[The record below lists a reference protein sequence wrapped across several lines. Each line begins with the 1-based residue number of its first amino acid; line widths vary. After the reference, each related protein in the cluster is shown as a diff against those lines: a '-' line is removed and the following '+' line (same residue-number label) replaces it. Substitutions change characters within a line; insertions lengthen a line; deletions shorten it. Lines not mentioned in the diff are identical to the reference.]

1 MIALQTLA
9 TLGLNVP
16 FACRRD
22 ILCAA
27 AFSVAPAQAYDA
39 VPAQSKEFA
48 ALEKKRLARE
58 EMLKK
63 NAAKIKPY
71 LQAVSE
77 STTPQA
83 YSDVR
88 SARTQILV
96 DSIAALTVGRHSG
109 PACDRPPRSS
119 SFGSSERG
127 RCQRG
132 SMPPRYGMSFK
143 IPGKRCQRRAIR
155 VKSRGRTMAS
165 AIHPESPRTALT
177 RRR

>member
-16 FACRRD
+16 FAGRRD

-77 STTPQA
+77 STTPHA

-96 DSIAALTVGRHSG
+96 DSIAALTVG
-109 PACDRPPRSS
+109 
-119 SFGSSERG
+119 
-127 RCQRG
+127 
-132 SMPPRYGMSFK
+132 
-143 IPGKRCQRRAIR
+143 
-155 VKSRGRTMAS
+155 
-165 AIHPESPRTALT
+165 
-177 RRR
+177 